1 MGLIQWLFRAK
12 DRALVENPNDSQ
24 LVGELVKA
32 AGAGDEQR
40 IEKLLR
46 RGINPNNC
54 DQYGQSALTE
64 AILKGR
70 PKVVQI
76 LLKEGADPN
85 LAAIDTVGWS
95 PIWWAAGEGP
105 DVSPMLEQQAAR
117 LGVALARPDLHWRE
131 ILLMLLAGGADP
143 NWQVEKDGDFKGWT
157 PLMRAVLD
165 ESAAVAK
172 ELLKAGAN
180 PDIRNADGQSAL
192 LQATNKGNAE
202 LVYLLVSNGAN
213 PNLQGNDGWTP
224 LMVAAAIG
232 NSVIVQ
238 LLLKHNAD
246 VSARND
252 QGKTARDIAQN
263 AGDEKIALQLFV
275 AGSP

>member
-1 MGLIQWLFRAK
+1 ML
-12 DRALVENPNDSQ
+12 ENPNDSR
-24 LVGELVKA
+24 LVGELVEA
-32 AGAGDEQR
+32 AEAGDEKR
-40 IEKLLR
+40 VEKLLR

-54 DQYGQSALTE
+54 DKYKRTALTE

-70 PKVVQI
+70 PQVVQI

-85 LAAIDTVGWS
+85 LAIGSNGWP
-95 PIWWAAGEGP
+95 PIWWAAWEGL
-105 DVSPMLEQQAAR
+105 DVTPMLEQQAAR
-117 LGVALARPDLHWRE
+117 LGFALARPDLHWRE

-143 NWQVEKDGDFKGWT
+143 NWQVEKDGDSKGWT

-165 ESAAVAK
+165 ESCAVAK

-180 PDIRNADGQSAL
+180 PDIRNADGHSAL

-202 LVYLLVSNGAN
+202 LIYLLLSNGAN

-252 QGKTARDIAQN
+252 QGKTAKDIVQN